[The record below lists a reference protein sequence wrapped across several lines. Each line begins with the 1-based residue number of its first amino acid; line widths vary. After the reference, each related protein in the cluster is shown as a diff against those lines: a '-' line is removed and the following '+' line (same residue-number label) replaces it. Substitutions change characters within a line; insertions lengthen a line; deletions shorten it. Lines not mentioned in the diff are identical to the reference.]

1 MVSVIIPT
9 FNRAYCVA
17 ESIRSVLAQSELEI
31 IVVND
36 GSTDET
42 VKELASFPT
51 IQVINLAENHG
62 VS

>member
-1 MVSVIIPT
+1 MSPPLVSVIIPT

-42 VKELASFPT
+42 VKELEQGE
-51 IQVINLAENHG
+51 IQVIAPPT
-62 VS
+62 ST